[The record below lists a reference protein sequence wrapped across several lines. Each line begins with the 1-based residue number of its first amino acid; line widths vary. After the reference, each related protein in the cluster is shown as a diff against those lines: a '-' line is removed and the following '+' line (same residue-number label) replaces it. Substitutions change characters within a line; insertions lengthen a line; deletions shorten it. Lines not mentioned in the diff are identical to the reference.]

1 MVGIV
6 FKKMAKLKYTSNI
19 ESHREAKDIEFTL
32 SDDLTITEFKTVC
45 RRLAAAMG
53 YHPNTIQKAF
63 GNDWDENF
71 VIEREEVF
79 NILSACL
86 SGSKQMI

>member
-1 MVGIV
+1 
-6 FKKMAKLKYTSNI
+6 MARLKYISDI

-32 SDDLTITEFKTVC
+32 SDDLTISEFKTVC

-63 GNDWDENF
+63 GNDWEENF
-71 VIEREEVF
+71 VTEKEEIL